1 MVYSVHQRGIKLA
14 TIIIDLGVSPM
25 RQLPAFLLLT
35 ATMVGCQRNNPPTA
49 AQAAASKP
57 VPAPAPANNISGKVL
72 ERIDAAPY
80 SYLRIQSAKGEIWA
94 AVPETKLEKGAEVT
108 VFNAMQMDNF
118 ESKTLK
124 RKFDVV
130 FFGTL
135 DAPAESPSPA
145 MQHAMAAN
153 GPVGAADVKVD
164 KAMGQDA
171 RTVAEIHAQKMAL
184 KEKSVTVHG
193 KVVKFTSEVMSKNW
207 IHLRDGSGDASKGDN
222 DITVTTKSTAKVG
235 DLVLVKGIVRV
246 NKDFGSG
253 YTYAV
258 IIEDAKIIN

>member
-1 MVYSVHQRGIKLA
+1 
-14 TIIIDLGVSPM
+14 M
-25 RQLPAFLLLT
+25 RPYQTLFLLT
-35 ATMVGCQRNNPPTA
+35 ATLIGCQRNSPPTV
-49 AQAAASKP
+49 AQAAAAKA
-57 VPAPAPANNISGKVL
+57 VPATAPDPGTNISGKLL
-72 ERIDAAPY
+72 ERIDASPY
-80 SYLRIQSAKGEIWA
+80 SYLKIKSEKGEVWA
-94 AVPETKLEKGAEVT
+94 AVPETKVEKGADVT

-130 FFGTL
+130 FFGTME
-135 DAPAESPSPA
+135 APAASANPA
-145 MQHAMAAN
+145 MQHATAAK
-153 GPVGAADVKVD
+153 GPADAPDVKVD
-164 KAMGQDA
+164 KASGADA

-184 KEKSVTVHG
+184 KEKPVTIHG

-222 DITVTTKSTAKVG
+222 DITVTTKGAAKVG
-235 DLVLVKGIVRV
+235 DVITVKGVVRI

-258 IIEDAKIIN
+258 IVEDAKISN